1 MYTALRKPTS
11 NLRINNVFHT
21 QHSCGQGLWRIEM
34 MDGYDALRNDG
45 PMIEN
50 GCDEVYGASMGLHT
64 RCQRLCVGMKA
75 WKGRQKGRMDINK
88 PTREALDKPRRQH
101 PHKTSQ

>member
-1 MYTALRKPTS
+1 VKKKGGSSPFEAYHRAVPELVRQDIKAKI
-11 NLRINNVFHT
+11 L
-21 QHSCGQGLWRIEM
+21 QAK

-50 GCDEVYGASMGLHT
+50 GFDEVYGASMGLHT

-75 WKGRQKGRMDINK
+75 WKGR
-88 PTREALDKPRRQH
+88 
-101 PHKTSQ
+101 